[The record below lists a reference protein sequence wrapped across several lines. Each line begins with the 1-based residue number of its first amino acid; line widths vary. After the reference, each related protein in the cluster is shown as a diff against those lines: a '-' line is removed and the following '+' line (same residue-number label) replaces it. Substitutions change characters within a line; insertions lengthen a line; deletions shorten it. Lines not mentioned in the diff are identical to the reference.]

1 MKETIEFIKNLWSNK
16 RTRALAILI
25 IYAIFFTFVFILIG
39 NGKTGPREP
48 LEEIDDPPVIEE
60 SDFDLANVTDY
71 LIEVT
76 GDEAFTY
83 NSVTNLISYNGIDYE
98 LEEKPIE
105 LNNYDLDIFKP
116 SNISELLDVAV
127 LESTNHIENTNTY
140 LVKISDFE
148 RIIYNNNSDVDEY
161 IKITVYNNNEK
172 IKIDLSNHY
181 NYVVN
186 MELRG

>member
-1 MKETIEFIKNLWSNK
+1 MKEIWEFIKKLWSNK
-16 RTRALAILI
+16 RTRALAILV
-25 IYAIFFTFVFILIG
+25 IYAVFFTFVFILIS
-39 NGKTGPREP
+39 NGTTKPNVPVEDPSEDVFGEIKDTTNYR
-48 LEEIDDPPVIEE
+48 LEIIGEE
-60 SDFDLANVTDY
+60 TFEYDVL
-71 LIEVT
+71 
-76 GDEAFTY
+76 
-83 NSVTNLISYNGIDYE
+83 TNLITYNDQEYE
-98 LEEKPIE
+98 LEEQPSLVSKYSLEIYTPI
-105 LNNYDLDIFKP
+105 
-116 SNISELLDVAV
+116 NIYNLLQVSV
-127 LESTNHIENTNTY
+127 LESTNHLDNSNTY